1 MTSQLNYDEMYHD
14 PTNRSTPSGN
24 SNRPYPNI
32 GGGGGGGGQRAVSSN
47 FDPYAQQQQG
57 QGYLQAEYAAMRYD
71 AQRPDR
77 LPQPQTLYQAPAF
90 NAYDGAQTWSNNP
103 SAAFSSTMGPPSR
116 NRAQAR
122 RGALPAVSTPRNRR
136 SWHAADIQ
144 KTWLDQPQQQQQQ
157 NAPYPS
163 LQTQQPMQGMP
174 NGHQQPSMYH
184 ASQSSQ
190 PQRQDR
196 QGSSTEDSASEE
208 LIPTAIVIKNIPF
221 AIKREQLTDVMSEMH
236 LPLPYAFNYHFDN
249 GVFRGLAFANFSS
262 PDETA
267 IVIDAMNHMELQG
280 RKLRVEY
287 KKMLPLQERER
298 IEREK
303 RERRGQLEEQHRPMQ
318 MGVHNSASISS
329 LSSALPATS
338 PSPVSMRGQQETS
351 KQIPS
356 HHTLIAPLTATEI
369 DMNDATTLD
378 YYGRLVVFKDDDTR
392 RMFVVEPP
400 VPATY
405 RRVLHELAHK
415 LGLEHESAGSGDMR
429 HVQIFKD
436 KRSNP
441 LSMSSS
447 LLYNDTSRRG
457 LARAATM
464 DFNESRDPLYHTLR
478 TASSA
483 LLDVPSSPGALTGAP
498 RSLREAKSFGDLQA
512 RTSSPAL
519 SSSSFPAN
527 LSQNAARYADYQN
540 APLPPRDDYLPAAFS
555 NLALGYERGGSAPRI
570 PTAGAIGSQR
580 STHGLNTTYEDM
592 QRGGA
597 AGGGAVERQPRGP
610 GSEWGAGFARARAN
624 GHASR
629 GSGELDLGEV
639 EAETR
644 QQQQQL
650 DGGGGVSLLRYDVS
664 S

>member
-14 PTNRSTPSGN
+14 PTNRSTPAGN
-24 SNRPYPNI
+24 ARSPYPNI
-32 GGGGGGGGQRAVSSN
+32 GAGGGGAGQRAVSSN
-47 FDPYAQQQQG
+47 FDPYAQQQQQG
-57 QGYLQAEYAAMRYD
+57 QGYLQNEYAAMRYD

-122 RGALPAVSTPRNRR
+122 RGALPA
-136 SWHAADIQ
+136 
-144 KTWLDQPQQQQQQ
+144 TWLDQPQQ
-157 NAPYPS
+157 NAPYPG

-174 NGHQQPSMYH
+174 NGHQPSMYH
-184 ASQSSQ
+184 GTQSAQ

-262 PDETA
+262 PEETSV
-267 IVIDAMNHMELQG
+267 VIDAMNHMELQG

-351 KQIPS
+351 KQPPTDHLPTS
-356 HHTLIAPLTATEI
+356 PLTTPEI

-378 YYGRLVVFKDDDTR
+378 YYGRLVVFKDDETR

-415 LGLEHESAGSGDMR
+415 LGLEHESAGTGDMR

-478 TASSA
+478 NASSA
-483 LLDVPSSPGALTGAP
+483 LLDVPGSPGVTGAP

-512 RTSSPAL
+512 RTASPAL

-527 LSQNAARYADYQN
+527 LSHNAARYADYQN
-540 APLPPRDDYLPAAFS
+540 
-555 NLALGYERGGSAPRI
+555 
-570 PTAGAIGSQR
+570 
-580 STHGLNTTYEDM
+580 
-592 QRGGA
+592 
-597 AGGGAVERQPRGP
+597 
-610 GSEWGAGFARARAN
+610 
-624 GHASR
+624 
-629 GSGELDLGEV
+629 
-639 EAETR
+639 
-644 QQQQQL
+644 
-650 DGGGGVSLLRYDVS
+650 
-664 S
+664 